1 MNNDSNNGYTG
12 RILEVDLSEQTIRTA
27 ALADNFKQL
36 FAGGRALAVAL
47 LFRQLNRKGIAK
59 GNAPGDPIEEI
70 DPLSEDNVLVF
81 CTSPTTGTNVPTA
94 SRFHVAF
101 KSPLTGGIGSS
112 NSGGKWGVEFKKTGF
127 DALVVKGRAKEPT
140 LLIIDEEGPRL
151 QPAPEANPADVDSV
165 TDAVQSI
172 TSKAHKVMTVGGA
185 GRNLSPI
192 ACIINDRGR
201 ALGRGGGGAV
211 FGSKNLLAIAVRG
224 KISVAA
230 YNPSGLDPKNIS
242 GSVYKALAK
251 LRVGKITKAKS
262 QFGILS
268 SMGTNGLMGMLAQY
282 DELLHK
288 NFLDNRH
295 DDSDLS
301 KIQGEAFLHHES
313 VKVKGGACR
322 QCPIACTR
330 VSRIVDGDG
339 NTVSSGEGPEFE
351 TVSMFGA
358 NLHIYDL
365 EVITQAN
372 YLCNRYGFDTISMGG
387 TIAALM
393 EIYEKVNATDPSQR
407 TEAEA
412 ALMTE
417 AEPFV
422 AQYGPLVFGNARCLV
437 PLVEAAA
444 VNAGIGETIAMGARR
459 LAQRFGHPEASMTVK
474 GMELPAY
481 DPRATWTQ
489 GLSYM
494 VSPRG
499 GCHLEG
505 GYSAPLAFCA
515 GYGEFPGNKIEGAAL
530 VARNVCYQNA
540 IYDIL
545 GVCAFAGFS
554 VSLDELANMLNDV
567 IGSAHKASDLEH
579 IARRCIILERLF
591 NHRCGLTREDDWL
604 PERFFDNAIT
614 VDGVETKCS
623 RSDFSR
629 MRHEFYESMGLD
641 EDGLP
646 TEPTLDETLLR
657 EFLQQIDAEESFPE
671 KNSAT
676 REKI

>member
-1 MNNDSNNGYTG
+1 MLEEQQDTNNDSNNGYAGYMG
-12 RILEVDLSEQTIRTA
+12 RILEVDLSEQTIRTEP
-27 ALADNFKQL
+27 LADNFRQL
-36 FAGGRALAVAL
+36 FVGGRGLAVAL
-47 LFRQLNRKGIAK
+47 LFRQLNQKESA
-59 GNAPGDPIEEI
+59 AGDPIKDI
-70 DPLSEDNVLVF
+70 DPVSEDNVLVF
-81 CTSPTTGTNVPTA
+81 CTSPATGTNVPTS
-94 SRFHVAF
+94 SRYHVAF
-101 KSPLTGGIGSS
+101 KSPLTRGIGSS

-127 DALVVKGRAKEPT
+127 DALIVTGRSKEPT
-140 LLIIDEEGPRL
+140 LLIIDADGPRL
-151 QPAPEANPADVDSV
+151 EAAPEANPADVDAV
-165 TDAVQSI
+165 TDAVQSV
-172 TSKAHKVMTVGGA
+172 TSKKHKVMTVGAA

-224 KISVAA
+224 ESPVAA
-230 YNPSGLDPKNIS
+230 CNPSGMDPKNIS

-262 QFGILS
+262 QYGILS

-295 DDSDLS
+295 DDSDLA
-301 KIQGEAFLHHES
+301 KIQGEAFLHHET
-313 VKVKGGACR
+313 VKVKSGACLK
-322 QCPIACTR
+322 CPIGCTR
-330 VSRIVDGDG
+330 VSRIVDEDG
-339 NTVSSGEGPEFE
+339 NIVSSGEGPEFE
-351 TVSMFGA
+351 TVSLLGA

-365 EVITQAN
+365 EVVTQAN

-393 EIYEKVNATDPSQR
+393 EIYEKVDATDPSQR

-412 ALMTE
+412 ALMTQ

-422 AQYGPLVFGNARCLV
+422 SQYGPPVFGNASCLV

-444 VNAGIGETIAMGARR
+444 ANTGIGEAIAQGAKR
-459 LAQRFGHPEASMTVK
+459 LAQRFGHGEAAMTVK

-489 GLSYM
+489 ALSYM

-515 GYGEFPGNKIEGAAL
+515 GYGEFPGNKTEGAAL

-540 IYDIL
+540 VYDIL

-554 VSLDELANMLNDV
+554 VSIDELANMLNDV
-567 IGSAHKASDLEH
+567 IGTTHKASDLEH
-579 IARRCIILERLF
+579 IARRCIILERIF
-591 NHRCGLTREDDWL
+591 NHRCGLTSEDDWL
-604 PERFFDNAIT
+604 PERFFDDAIT
-614 VDGVETKCS
+614 VDGIETRCS
-623 RSDFSR
+623 RSDFTR

-646 TEPTLDETLLR
+646 TIQTLDKTLLS
-657 EFLQQIDAEESFPE
+657 EFLLED
-671 KNSAT
+671 SAT
-676 REKI
+676 PEGE

>member
-1 MNNDSNNGYTG
+1 MLEEQRNINNGYAG
-12 RILEVDLSEQTIRTA
+12 KILEVDLSEQTIRPTP
-27 ALADNFKQL
+27 LPDNLRQL
-36 FAGGRALAVAL
+36 FVGGRGLAVAL
-47 LFRQLNRKGIAK
+47 LFRELNQKGIAT
-59 GNAPGDPIEEI
+59 GDPIKGI
-70 DPLSEDNVLVF
+70 DPVSENNALVF
-81 CTSPTTGTNVPTA
+81 CTSPTTGTNVPTSA
-94 SRFHVAF
+94 RFHVAF

-127 DALVVKGRAKEPT
+127 DALVITGRAKEPV
-140 LLIIDEEGPRL
+140 LLIIDDEGPRL
-151 QPAPEANPADVDSV
+151 EPAPEANHADVDAV
-165 TDAVQSI
+165 TDAVQSF
-172 TSKAHKVMTVGGA
+172 TSKKHKVMTVGGG

-224 KISVAA
+224 ESSVAVR
-230 YNPSGLDPKNIS
+230 NPSGMDPKNLS

-295 DDSDLS
+295 DDSDLA
-301 KIQGEAFLHHES
+301 KIQGEAFLHHET
-313 VKVKGGACR
+313 VKVKSGACIK
-322 QCPIACTR
+322 CPIGCTR
-330 VSRIVDGDG
+330 VSRIVDEDG
-339 NTVSSGEGPEFE
+339 NIISSGEGPEFE
-351 TVSMFGA
+351 TVSLLGA

-393 EIYEKVNATDPSQR
+393 EIYEKVNATDPSKR

-417 AEPFV
+417 TQPFV
-422 AQYGPLVFGNARCLV
+422 AQYGAPVFGNTGCLV

-444 VNAGIGETIAMGARR
+444 SNAGIGETIARGARR
-459 LAQRFGHPEASMTVK
+459 LTRQFGHGKAAMTVK

-489 GLSYM
+489 ALSYM
-494 VSPRG
+494 ISPRG

-515 GYGEFPGNKIEGAAL
+515 GYGEFPGNKTEGAAL

-567 IGSAHKASDLEH
+567 LGSAHKASDLEH
-579 IARRCIILERLF
+579 IARRCVILERIF
-591 NHRCGLTREDDWL
+591 NHRCGLTSKDDWL
-604 PERFFDNAIT
+604 PERFFDDAIT
-614 VDGVETKCS
+614 VDGIETKCS
-623 RSDFSR
+623 RSDFTK
-629 MRHEFYESMGLD
+629 MRQEFYESMGLD

-646 TEPTLDETLLR
+646 TERTLDETLLG
-657 EFLQQIDAEESFPE
+657 EFLQQIDAEESAPE
-671 KNSAT
+671 RT
-676 REKI
+676 